1 MTDTIPRKRIRKVLI
16 ANRGEIAVRILRGLR
31 EMGIRGAVIY
41 SEPDRLGLPV
51 LLADEAYPIGPAPSR
66 ESYLRGE
73 AIVQLA
79 KEIGADA
86 IHPGYGFLSERAGF
100 ARLCRDAGI
109 TFIGPS
115 PEAIDA
121 MGSKVESRRLMIA
134 AGVPVVPGGKDPLP
148 DLDAAAAAAEAI
160 GYPVMLKAAAGG
172 GGKGMRMIPSAAE
185 LASSYRAARSEA
197 GASFGDDSVYLEK
210 FIVDPRHVEIQVMG
224 DLHGRV
230 VSLGERECSLQR
242 RHQKVVEEAP
252 SPVVSPDLRR
262 RMGEAAVL
270 AASAVGYS
278 NAGTCEFLLDAEG
291 NFYFLEMNTRLQVEH
306 PVTELVTGIDLVQ
319 AQIRVA
325 EGEPLGPEFDDVQ
338 PRGHAMEVRLY
349 AEDPFQRFAPSPG
362 RIEILRW
369 PDGPGVRVDSGVYE
383 GSEVSIHY
391 DPMLAKL
398 IVWATDREKALN
410 RLERALSELR
420 VEGIRT
426 TVPLFRALL
435 ADADFRAGN
444 MDIGMLD
451 RKLAAGELHP
461 APRRTTATG
470 RPTCPWWPPPWPT
483 TRRPTGPRPG
493 PPHPALPA
501 APAGAPPAARG
512 RCEGDHGS
520 GRPFRRARGEGRGP
534 PDRRRLRGDRRRT
547 CLSRGRRR
555 RPRRPAQPA
564 DRRRPARGGRPRAG
578 RRGVVGEHG
587 PGGGA
592 VAVSDPLTHLASQ
605 TRGGK
610 AGRRRERVAAY
621 MPGRVVTLLVQEGQE
636 VAAGQGIVVLE
647 AMKMENEIRAERDGT
662 VSKIFVQPG
671 QAVDTGNPLF
681 ELE

>member
-1 MTDTIPRKRIRKVLI
+1 MVDTVPRKRIRKVLI

-73 AIVQLA
+73 AIVELA
-79 KEIGADA
+79 LRIGADA

-100 ARLCRDAGI
+100 ARTCRDAGI

-121 MGSKVESRRLMIA
+121 MGSKVESRRLMMA

-172 GGKGMRMIPSAAE
+172 GGKGMRMIPDASE

-197 GASFGDDSVYLEK
+197 AASFGDDSVYLEK
-210 FIVDPRHVEIQVMG
+210 YIVNPRHVEIQVMG

-252 SPVVSPDLRR
+252 SSVVGPDLRR
-262 RMGEAAVL
+262 RMGEAAVK

-278 NAGTCEFLLDAEG
+278 NAGTCEFLLDRDG
-291 NFYFLEMNTRLQVEH
+291 NFFFLEMNTRLQVEH
-306 PVTELVTGIDLVQ
+306 PVTELVTGLDLVRT
-319 AQIRVA
+319 QIRVA

-338 PRGHAMEVRLY
+338 PRGHAIEVRLY
-349 AEDPFQRFAPSPG
+349 AEDPWQRFAPSPG
-362 RIEILRW
+362 RIDRLRW
-369 PDGPGVRVDSGVYE
+369 PDGPGVRVDAGVYE

-398 IVWATDREKALN
+398 IVWAADRESALD
-410 RLERALSELR
+410 RLERALAELR

-426 TVPLFRALL
+426 TAPLFRALL

-444 MDIGMLD
+444 LDIGMLD
-451 RKLAAGELHP
+451 RKLAADELRP
-461 APRRTTATG
+461 IAPEGDELSDLPFLAAAIAHHEQAHRQSAAG
-470 RPTCPWWPPPWPT
+470 
-483 TRRPTGPRPG
+483 
-493 PPHPALPA
+493 PA
-501 APAGAPPAARG
+501 AAAT
-512 RCEGDHGS
+512 S
-520 GRPFRRARGEGRGP
+520 ARS
-534 PDRRRLRGDRRRT
+534 LW
-547 CLSRGRRR
+547 
-555 RPRRPAQPA
+555 AA
-564 DRRRPARGGRPRAG
+564 AG
-578 RRGVVGEHG
+578 RRG
-587 PGGGA
+587 A
-592 VAVSDPLTHLASQ
+592 L
-605 TRGGK
+605 RGGSW
-610 AGRRRERVAAY
+610 
-621 MPGRVVTLLVQEGQE
+621 T
-636 VAAGQGIVVLE
+636 
-647 AMKMENEIRAERDGT
+647 
-662 VSKIFVQPG
+662 
-671 QAVDTGNPLF
+671 
-681 ELE
+681 

>member
-1 MTDTIPRKRIRKVLI
+1 MTETVPRRRIRKVLI

-31 EMGIRGAVIY
+31 EMGIRSAVVY

-109 TFIGPS
+109 VFIGPS

-121 MGSKVESRRLMIA
+121 MGSKVESRRLMMA

-148 DLDAAAAAAEAI
+148 ELADAQAAAETI

-197 GASFGDDSVYLEK
+197 AASFGDDSVYVEK
-210 FIVDPRHVEIQVMG
+210 YIVEPRHVEIQVMG

-252 SPVVSPDLRR
+252 SPVVTPELRR
-262 RMGEAAVL
+262 RMGEAAVK
-270 AASAVGYS
+270 AAAAVGYS
-278 NAGTCEFLLDAEG
+278 NAGTCEFLLARDG
-291 NFYFLEMNTRLQVEH
+291 SFYFLEMNTRLQVEH

-338 PRGHAMEVRLY
+338 PRGHAIEVRLY

-362 RIEILRW
+362 KIEILRW

-383 GSEVSIHY
+383 GSEISIHY
-391 DPMLAKL
+391 DPMVAKL
-398 IVWATDREKALN
+398 IVWAADRGQALN
-410 RLERALSELR
+410 RLERALAELR

-426 TVPLFRALL
+426 TAPLFRALL
-435 ADADFRAGN
+435 ADPDFRSGN
-444 MDIGMLD
+444 LDIGMLD

-461 APRRTTATG
+461 PTDGALDDIPLIAAALAQYEQAHRTAA
-470 RPTCPWWPPPWPT
+470 
-483 TRRPTGPRPG
+483 GPSDG
-493 PPHPALPA
+493 
-501 APAGAPPAARG
+501 APARRSRWAGTARYEA
-512 RCEGDHGS
+512 RRSGS
-520 GRPFRRARGEGRGP
+520 W
-534 PDRRRLRGDRRRT
+534 T
-547 CLSRGRRR
+547 
-555 RPRRPAQPA
+555 
-564 DRRRPARGGRPRAG
+564 
-578 RRGVVGEHG
+578 
-587 PGGGA
+587 
-592 VAVSDPLTHLASQ
+592 
-605 TRGGK
+605 
-610 AGRRRERVAAY
+610 
-621 MPGRVVTLLVQEGQE
+621 
-636 VAAGQGIVVLE
+636 
-647 AMKMENEIRAERDGT
+647 
-662 VSKIFVQPG
+662 
-671 QAVDTGNPLF
+671 
-681 ELE
+681 

>member
-1 MTDTIPRKRIRKVLI
+1 MTDTIPKKRIRKVLI

-210 FIVDPRHVEIQVMG
+210 FIVNPRHVEIQVMG

-262 RMGEAAVL
+262 RMGEAAVK

-278 NAGTCEFLLDAEG
+278 NAGTCEFLLDADG

-338 PRGHAMEVRLY
+338 PRGHAVEVRLY

-398 IVWATDREKALN
+398 IVWAADREKALN

-426 TVPLFRALL
+426 TAPLFRALL
-435 ADADFRAGN
+435 ADPDFRSGN

-461 APRRTTATG
+461 PATDGQDDLPLVAAALAQYERTQQSATG
-470 RPTCPWWPPPWPT
+470 PGEPGVS
-483 TRRPTGPRPG
+483 RRSRWG
-493 PPHPALPA
+493 L
-501 APAGAPPAARG
+501 AARQV
-512 RCEGDHGS
+512 
-520 GRPFRRARGEGRGP
+520 
-534 PDRRRLRGDRRRT
+534 T
-547 CLSRGRRR
+547 M
-555 RPRRPAQPA
+555 
-564 DRRRPARGGRPRAG
+564 RGG
-578 RRGVVGEHG
+578 
-587 PGGGA
+587 
-592 VAVSDPLTHLASQ
+592 S
-605 TRGGK
+605 
-610 AGRRRERVAAY
+610 
-621 MPGRVVTLLVQEGQE
+621 
-636 VAAGQGIVVLE
+636 
-647 AMKMENEIRAERDGT
+647 
-662 VSKIFVQPG
+662 
-671 QAVDTGNPLF
+671 
-681 ELE
+681 